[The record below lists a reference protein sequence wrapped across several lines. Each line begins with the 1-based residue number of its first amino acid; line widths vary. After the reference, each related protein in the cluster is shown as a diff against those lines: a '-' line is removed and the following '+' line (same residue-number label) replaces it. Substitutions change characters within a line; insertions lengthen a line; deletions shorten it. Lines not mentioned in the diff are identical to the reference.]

1 MLHMLQDFMHPGTE
15 EATRGIKMI
24 LQRAWMAVYR
34 KAEIGH
40 GKRHGIIFMV
50 FRNEE
55 FSFKICEEGALS
67 L

>member
-1 MLHMLQDFMHPGTE
+1 
-15 EATRGIKMI
+15 MI